1 VIGDWLLFGYW
12 KLVIDY
18 FYNRVWVNPYIYM
31 LWCVLVA
38 TFILD
43 QLSKFYICRGL
54 SLGQSVPVFK
64 DIFHLSLVYNTGSV
78 FGLFRGKNSLLII
91 FSLGIIYFIFRDYF
105 LNKHSYVFKK
115 RLALYLILGGA
126 LGNLLDRLRLGYIVD
141 FLDFRVWPVFNLADS
156 AITIGVFLLAIDL
169 LVHKSHTS

>member
-1 VIGDWLLFGYW
+1 MLS
-12 KLVIDY
+12 
-18 FYNRVWVNPYIYM
+18 YM
-31 LWCVLVA
+31 LWCVLVV

-78 FGLFRGKNSLLII
+78 FGLFRGKNSLFII
-91 FSLGIIYFIFRDYF
+91 FSLGVISFIFRGYF
-105 LNKHSYVFKK
+105 FKK
-115 RLALYLILGGA
+115 RLAFGLILGGA

-156 AITIGVFLLAIDL
+156 AITVGVMLLVIDL

>member
-1 VIGDWLLFGYW
+1 
-12 KLVIDY
+12 
-18 FYNRVWVNPYIYM
+18 M
-31 LWCVLVA
+31 LWCALVIVL
-38 TFILD
+38 ILD

-54 SLGQSVPVFK
+54 SLGRSVPVFK

-78 FGLFRGKNSLLII
+78 FGLFRGKNSLFII
-91 FSLGIIYFIFRDYF
+91 FSLGIISFIFRDYS
-105 LNKHSYVFKK
+105 LNKHSYTQEK
-115 RLALYLILGGA
+115 RLAFGLILGGA

-169 LVHKSHTS
+169 IVNKPHTN